1 MEDVV
6 HRSFA
11 SGMPIALMEKPLV
24 AAGGLDWQSRETP
37 VDGFYLRGLTAN
49 GVKVRVLDRGARFA
63 IEIHFPIGAGW
74 TRFTEEQKREFV
86 AWLSSHVLA
95 AVGATDVRDE
105 PS

>member
-6 HRSFA
+6 RQSFA
-11 SGMPIALMEKPLV
+11 SDVPIALMEKLLV
-24 AAGGLDWQSRETP
+24 AAGGLDWQGRETP
-37 VDGFYLRGLTAN
+37 GDGPYLRGLTPN

-74 TRFTEEQKREFV
+74 TRFAEDQKREFI
-86 AWLSSHVLA
+86 AWLSSHVLV